1 LVTFVK
7 FNVLYLSVLEL
18 LIIVWHGSTMHDFIR
33 VIMDLSWKCLGLED
47 SVLVSDDTVVLT
59 LLCALNHA
67 HK

>member
-1 LVTFVK
+1 
-7 FNVLYLSVLEL
+7 
-18 LIIVWHGSTMHDFIR
+18 MHDFIR